1 MSNAEIAPEASPF
14 FSFNMPAL
22 SSLDPLFEGSAVNTA
37 EIPNYLGSCSK
48 IVGCVRITSLGVSPG
63 SVVAVQGAKT
73 GTIVLPATAG
83 YGTIRLVS
91 QEVPGDDLSVY
102 RVYWTNEVAQSQLIT
117 VQSC

>member
-1 MSNAEIAPEASPF
+1 MSIAEIAPESSPL
-14 FSFNMPAL
+14 FSYVMPAL
-22 SSLDPLFEGSAVNTA
+22 NSLDLAFEGSAVNPA
-37 EIPNYLGSCSK
+37 EIPNYLGACSK
-48 IVGCVRITSLGVSPG
+48 IVGCVRVTSLGLSPG

-73 GTIVLPATAG
+73 GTIAVATAG

-91 QEVPGDDLSVY
+91 QGVPGDDLSVY